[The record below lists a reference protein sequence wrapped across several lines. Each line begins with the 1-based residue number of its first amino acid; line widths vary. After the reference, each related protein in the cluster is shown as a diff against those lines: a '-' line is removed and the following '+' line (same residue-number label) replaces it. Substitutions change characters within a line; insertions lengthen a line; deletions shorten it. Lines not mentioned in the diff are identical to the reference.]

1 MRSAIEFAETY
12 WLPLLLA
19 GIAIVCM
26 IGDMPVAA
34 LAAAFTA
41 GTVFRETH

>member
-1 MRSAIEFAETY
+1 MQAVLEFFEAYWMPTAI
-12 WLPLLLA
+12 A

-41 GTVFRETH
+41 GTVFRENH